1 MFNFGAMDYAGTVRE
16 EAKQA
21 CAGLRFV
28 SPVAY
33 LACRKKQ
40 EKRIRAARKKARKSK
55 KGLPG
60 LQSQGLPGLS
70 PASSGLPGLTS
81 GGSPGSWTPLKTFQ
95 GVAPSA
101 QNNAVVS
108 GAYEF
113 FRGKGMSFKAAV
125 SKALQSTRVPSRW
138 RSHYTKYLTD
148 KYQGT
153 ATPRKQQRRRRR
165 TAARPPRRRFQASVV
180 SETPSSVAEPLSEYA
195 PNAATQQTA
204 MMTPTGMDD
213 EVYEDSFED
222 YPVPFYQQPAALLV
236 GAGLLG
242 AAIYLYGKKKKE

>member
-1 MFNFGAMDYAGTVRE
+1 MFNFGTLGYAGTPAQDCPVTLP
-16 EAKQA
+16 QA
-21 CAGLRFV
+21 ARN
-28 SPVAY
+28 
-33 LACRKKQ
+33 ACLQERKK
-40 EKRIRAARKKARKSK
+40 RIKLAKLKKQQKAKKNK

-60 LQSQGLPGLS
+60 LQSQGLPGV
-70 PASSGLPGLTS
+70 TS
-81 GGSPGSWTPLKTFQ
+81 GGSQGRWTPLKTFQ
-95 GVAPSA
+95 GAAPSA

-153 ATPRKQQRRRRR
+153 ATPRPQRRRKRPA
-165 TAARPPRRRFQASVV
+165 TPRPPRRRFQASVA
-180 SETPSSVAEPLSEYA
+180 SEVPSVAAQPLSEYA
-195 PNAATQQTA
+195 PQAAAVSETP
-204 MMTPTGMDD
+204 MMSLPVTVDE
-213 EVYEDSFED
+213 EVYADD
-222 YPVPFYQQPAALLV
+222 YSVPFYQQPAALLV

-242 AAIYLYGKKKKE
+242 AAFYFYGKKKG

>member
-16 EAKQA
+16 EAKKE
-21 CAGLRFV
+21 CKKFLFV
-28 SPVAY
+28 SGSGGY
-33 LACRKKQ
+33 LVCRKKQ

-60 LQSQGLPGLS
+60 LQSQGLPGLQS
-70 PASSGLPGLTS
+70 QGLPGVTS
-81 GGSPGSWTPLKTFQ
+81 SGSSGRWTPLKTFQ

-153 ATPRKQQRRRRR
+153 ATPRKQQRRRPV
-165 TAARPPRRRFQASVV
+165 APRPPRRRFQASVV

-204 MMTPTGMDD
+204 MMTPVGMDD
-213 EVYEDSFED
+213 AVYEESFED
-222 YPVPFYQQPAALLV
+222 YAPPFYQQPAALLV

-242 AAIYLYGKKKKE
+242 AALYLYGKKKKEE